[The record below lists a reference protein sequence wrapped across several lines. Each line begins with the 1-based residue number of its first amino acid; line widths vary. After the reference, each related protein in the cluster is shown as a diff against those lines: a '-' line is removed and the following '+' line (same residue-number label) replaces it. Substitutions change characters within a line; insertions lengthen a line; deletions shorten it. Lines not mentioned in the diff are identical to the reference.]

1 MKSVARFKR
10 SPISTPKARVVLV
23 LYAAVENG
31 AHFAGDSFE
40 LLVLAPASDCLSLD
54 SHLKGLGGKLAMS
67 PRYEST
73 GRWGR
78 SGSSG
83 NTRPL
88 AFGGNKRA

>member
-10 SPISTPKARVVLV
+10 STISTPEARVVLV

-31 AHFAGDSFE
+31 THFAGDSFE

-54 SHLKGLGGKLAMS
+54 SHLKGSEGKLAMS
-67 PRYEST
+67 PRQEST
-73 GRWGR
+73 GRR
-78 SGSSG
+78 RSSGSSG